1 MRDPAA
7 EKRFIEL
14 VLGLSL
20 SHNNILEG
28 PEIEEMIG
36 LPEGCA
42 LEVSIWA
49 EPGQPLGEVE
59 LVTYQ
64 GTDGANR
71 YPRAQPGAR
80 GITHLNWRRDDLEA
94 FAAHLRAQGVPYESS
109 KVEGSLFQ
117 TSSSLIFHSPAGLR
131 LEVHERS

>member
-1 MRDPAA
+1 VIRPFPILFLGAGPPVCIVRDPAA
-7 EKRFIEL
+7 GKHFIDA

-20 SHNNILEG
+20 AHNNILEG

-36 LPEGCA
+36 LPAGCA

-71 YPRAQPGAR
+71 YPRARYRVVLP
-80 GITHLNWRRDDLEA
+80 
-94 FAAHLRAQGVPYESS
+94 
-109 KVEGSLFQ
+109 
-117 TSSSLIFHSPAGLR
+117 
-131 LEVHERS
+131 

>member
-1 MRDPAA
+1 MVSVHWYVLCRPRR
-7 EKRFIEL
+7 ETFIDMI
-14 VLGLSL
+14 LGSP

-36 LPEGCA
+36 LPAGCA

-49 EPGQPLGEVE
+49 EPVSRWGAE

-71 YPRAQPGAR
+71 YPRANPGLGGYASQ
-80 GITHLNWRRDDLEA
+80 L
-94 FAAHLRAQGVPYESS
+94 
-109 KVEGSLFQ
+109 VEG
-117 TSSSLIFHSPAGLR
+117 
-131 LEVHERS
+131 